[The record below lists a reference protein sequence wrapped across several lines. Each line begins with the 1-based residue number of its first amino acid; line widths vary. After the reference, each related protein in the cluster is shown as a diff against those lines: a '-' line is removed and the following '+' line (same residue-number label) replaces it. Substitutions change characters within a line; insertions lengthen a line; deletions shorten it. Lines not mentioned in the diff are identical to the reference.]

1 MNPIIIGVAAILI
14 LAGVVGGG
22 LMVSGVL
29 DGPDVSAEEAL
40 SSMESRGKKTEAP
53 NDVIEPLYHE
63 MARPLLTN
71 VKGSR
76 KMMQAKIALMTRDP
90 DVVNLAIKHEYA
102 IRAGVLEL
110 LGELTEEETISP
122 TFRADLSIALRDSVN
137 RTLEDVTGNGG
148 VDEVLFTELVVQ

>member
-1 MNPIIIGVAAILI
+1 MNPIILAVALILV
-14 LAGVVGGG
+14 LAGVIGGG

-40 SSMESRGKKTEAP
+40 SSVESRDKKPGAK
-53 NDVIEPLYHE
+53 DDIIEPLYHE

-90 DVVNLAIKHEYA
+90 DVVTLAIKHEYA

-110 LGELTEEETISP
+110 LGEIAEEETISP
-122 TFRADLSIALRDSVN
+122 TFRSDLAIQLSENVN
-137 RTLEDVTGNGG
+137 KTLTEITGKGG